1 MDVCIQNVLRALNTE
16 NLIKKVS
23 KSECNTFE
31 QVITTHFITGLKC
44 CDMTSMSTQNMS
56 IIVNF
61 FCRFKIVL
69 I

>member
-1 MDVCIQNVLRALNTE
+1 MKVGILELYRTLNTE